1 MVELRNTNT
10 DSNSNTAMAA
20 LNEHLERKKRK
31 SKAKKEF
38 DRRKQKNLIKDI
50 KDQNQKIMGKLGET
64 LMKNRGSSGGR
75 RIIAYQEDED
85 TENNDNIPVIGQG
98 EADLSN
104 IIEEHKFNR
113 DEEAYDE
120 VQKSTYKLTDSD
132 EDQESGE
139 DDEPDENGGG
149 PNIGV
154 SQIVDDGLDV

>member
-1 MVELRNTNT
+1 
-10 DSNSNTAMAA
+10 
-20 LNEHLERKKRK
+20 
-31 SKAKKEF
+31 
-38 DRRKQKNLIKDI
+38 
-50 KDQNQKIMGKLGET
+50 
-64 LMKNRGSSGGR
+64 MKNRGSSGGR
-75 RIIAYQEDED
+75 RIIAYQEEED
-85 TENNDNIPVIGQG
+85 TENHDNIPVIGQG

-132 EDQESGE
+132 EDEESGE